1 MSVGASA
8 GEGAKKLGE
17 KLMAEVEVEDLSSV
31 LKSLRELRV
40 APNETPN
47 THIFFGIP
55 EIDIL
60 FPSSTSPIL
69 ELISPPPTHHPSG
82 AGKTSLLYL
91 IIAHAI
97 LPTTFSSTP
106 LSGQNAAV
114 ILFDPLHHFSVPRL
128 AKVIFTI
135 ISTTLHSAAKEIEP
149 LKPAIKTLIATSL
162 LHVHIFRPQSW
173 SATLSTLKS
182 MPDYLFDEERHKSK
196 HRRIHSI
203 VLEDVDAFVWSIR
216 SSVSTDLTATPESN
230 LTSASTLLTSALMQL
245 HTQFSCGV
253 ILTSHSTTPSSFR
266 PAIPTSWPK
275 EVSTTRL
282 AVRRVEVLKFAPAL
296 SVEEA
301 EIERAQRWDVVK
313 KGRFEVW
320 EIGAGVGAGNGEG
333 FVFRIGDEGV
343 GIERNEK

>member
-17 KLMAEVEVEDLSSV
+17 KLMAEVEVEDLSS
-31 LKSLRELRV
+31 
-40 APNETPN
+40 
-47 THIFFGIP
+47 IFFGIP

-69 ELISPPPTHHPSG
+69 ELVSPPPTHHPSG

-203 VLEDVDAFVWSIR
+203 VLEDVDAFCFDALDICFDAAAHTILLWCHPYLALHHAVIF
-216 SSVSTDLTATPESN
+216 
-230 LTSASTLLTSALMQL
+230 SASDS
-245 HTQFSCGV
+245 
-253 ILTSHSTTPSSFR
+253 
-266 PAIPTSWPK
+266 
-275 EVSTTRL
+275 
-282 AVRRVEVLKFAPAL
+282 
-296 SVEEA
+296 
-301 EIERAQRWDVVK
+301 DVV
-313 KGRFEVW
+313 
-320 EIGAGVGAGNGEG
+320 AEG
-333 FVFRIGDEGV
+333 GQYNALG
-343 GIERNEK
+343 G